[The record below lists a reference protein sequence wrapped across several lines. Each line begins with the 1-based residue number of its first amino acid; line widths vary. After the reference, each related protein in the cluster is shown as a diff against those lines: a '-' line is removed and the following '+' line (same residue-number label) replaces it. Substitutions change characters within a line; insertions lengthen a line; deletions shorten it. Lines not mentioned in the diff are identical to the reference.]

1 MKWFHNM
8 KIRMKMLI
16 SFFVVIALLAV
27 MAVFTVFEMNAV
39 DQQNSYA
46 TEFPAQRQTSI
57 LQVQSALREFRRI
70 VTAMAMYAPLNDP
83 ARIAPLANSA
93 DEAYNSFINS
103 IDSYRNLVLSDP
115 QFTQED
121 KNMRVAIADDL
132 RNTIAKYNTEIRS
145 AVENSALNGEYENA
159 IDAVISGA
167 ELVGGM
173 DETTIEL
180 LEAARRSSTEA
191 DLAAT
196 ATAERANMLIIIIA
210 VVVAA
215 VSIVIALYV
224 SSLISKPLIPLA
236 SFMEKAGVTGNLT
249 FSEEDV
255 KTIGAYNEIKDE
267 IGQTIAGASLFV
279 KRVSSIAAELETVAN
294 GNLTIDIEVLS
305 DSDTLGGAL
314 KKMTDNLN
322 IMFGEVNSSTAQV
335 STGAKQVAD
344 GSQSLAQGATEQA
357 ASIQQLSASISDI
370 AVTTKANATMADKTS
385 KLSESIKESA
395 EKGNRQM
402 NDMMTAVRDIN
413 EASQSIS
420 KIIKTIDDIAFQT
433 NILALNA
440 AVEAARAG
448 QHGKGFAVVAEEVRN
463 LAAKSAE
470 AAKETG
476 NMIQNSMDKA
486 EFGSCIAGETATS
499 LSEIV
504 AGINESSQLIEEI
517 ARSSEEQA
525 IGISQINTGIDQ
537 VAEVVQQNSATAEE
551 SAAASEEMSSQSTI
565 LQELVSQFKLKET
578 HIEQLRDIDHI
589 EQAIEHYAIHDK
601 YSA

>member
-8 KIRMKMLI
+8 KIKMKMLI
-16 SFFVVIALLAV
+16 SFFIVIALLAV
-27 MAVFTVFEMNAV
+27 MAVFTVIEMNNV
-39 DQQNSYA
+39 DRQNSYA
-46 TEFPAQRQTSI
+46 TEFPGQRQTTI

-70 VTAMAMYAPLNDP
+70 VSTMAMYAPLNDP
-83 ARIAPLANSA
+83 DRIAPLADSA
-93 DEAYNSFINS
+93 DEAYTSFIDS
-103 IDSYRNLVLSDP
+103 IDSYRYLVLSDP

-121 KNMRVAIADDL
+121 KDMRVAVVDDL
-132 RNTIAKYNTEIRS
+132 RNTIVKYNTEIRIV
-145 AVENSALNGEYENA
+145 VEKSALNGEYENA

-167 ELVGGM
+167 GLVGGM
-173 DETTIEL
+173 DDTTIEL
-180 LEAARRSSTEA
+180 LEAAQRSAEES

-196 ATAERANMLIIIIA
+196 KTAERANMLIITIA

-215 VSIVIALYV
+215 VSVMIALYI

-236 SFMEKAGVTGNLT
+236 SFMEIAGTTGNLT
-249 FSEEDV
+249 LREEDV
-255 KTIGAYNEIKDE
+255 KTIGEYSEIKDE
-267 IGQTIAGASLFV
+267 IGQTIAGASSFV
-279 KRVSSIAAELETVAN
+279 RRVSSIANELETVAN

-305 DSDTLGGAL
+305 NSDTLGGAL

-322 IMFGEVNSSTAQV
+322 EMFGEVNSSTSQV

-344 GSQSLAQGATEQA
+344 GSQTLAQGATEQA

-370 AVTTKANATMADKTS
+370 AETTKANATMADKTS

-402 NDMMTAVRDIN
+402 NDMMLAVREIN

-517 ARSSEEQA
+517 AKSSKEQA
-525 IGISQINTGIDQ
+525 RGISQINTGIDQ
-537 VAEVVQQNSATAEE
+537 VADVVQQNSATAEE
-551 SAAASEEMSSQSTI
+551 SAAASEEMSSQSMI

-578 HIEQLRDIDHI
+578 HIEQLREFDHI
-589 EQAIEHYAIHDK
+589 ESAIEQYSIQDK

>member
-1 MKWFHNM
+1 MNWFHNM
-8 KIRMKMLI
+8 KIKMKMLV

-27 MAVFTVFEMNAV
+27 MAVFAV
-39 DQQNSYA
+39 LQMRSVDEQNTYVSR
-46 TEFPAQRQTSI
+46 FPGERETAAVEI
-57 LQVQSALREFRRI
+57 QSSVRELRRLMAL
-70 VTAMAMYAPLNDP
+70 VTTYTPLADP
-83 ARIAPLANSA
+83 ARVTPYINDTTVAFNTCFEALNKYEELTVNDPKLTQAEKDEQIAKIDNIRELINQYDTVVSAPLKQNALTGEYAASL
-93 DEAYNSFINS
+93 E
-103 IDSYRNLVLSDP
+103 
-115 QFTQED
+115 
-121 KNMRVAIADDL
+121 AIALGAGIIGGINDYIAEML
-132 RNTIAKYNTEIRS
+132 ESARNSVTES
-145 AVENSALNGEYENA
+145 
-159 IDAVISGA
+159 
-167 ELVGGM
+167 
-173 DETTIEL
+173 
-180 LEAARRSSTEA
+180 

-196 ATAERANMLIIIIA
+196 RTTEMANMLIIIFA
-210 VVVAA
+210 LVVAA
-215 VSIVIALYV
+215 ISVVIALYI

-236 SFMEKAGVTGNLT
+236 TFMEKAGATGDL
-249 FSEEDV
+249 SLSQEDV
-255 KTIGAYNEIKDE
+255 KTIGKYSDLKDE
-267 IGQTIAGASLFV
+267 IGQTIAGAASLI
-279 KRVSSIAAELETVAN
+279 RRITEISEELEIVSD

-322 IMFGEVNSSTAQV
+322 VMFGEVNSSTSQV

-370 AVTTKANATMADKTS
+370 AETTKANATKADKTS

-395 EKGNRQM
+395 EKGSRQM
-402 NDMMTAVRDIN
+402 DDMMAAVRDIN

-504 AGINESSQLIEEI
+504 AGINESSQLIGEI
-517 ARSSEEQA
+517 AKSSEEQA

-551 SAAASEEMSSQSTI
+551 SAAASEEMSSQTTM
-565 LQELVSQFKLKET
+565 LHELVSQFKLKET
-578 HIEQLRDIDHI
+578 QIEQLRGIDQI
-589 EQAIEHYAIHDK
+589 EPAIEHYTIQDK